1 MRTFVA
7 IALLFVLSA
16 CQAVPNF
23 EQPSLGGPKLDLED
37 YFDRPVSAY
46 GQFQDVLGKVRSRF
60 TVEID
65 PSWDGEVL
73 ILVEDFVY
81 DDGREQQRIWEL
93 TKTGEDTWEGRA
105 NDVDGVALGVED
117 ADRFNFTYSV
127 DLETADGA
135 IKVEFDDWLWR
146 FDDKR
151 VLNKAY
157 VSRFGVRIGV
167 VTIFFEKD

>member
-1 MRTFVA
+1 M
-7 IALLFVLSA
+7 
-16 CQAVPNF
+16 
-23 EQPSLGGPKLDLED
+23 
-37 YFDRPVSAY
+37 
-46 GQFQDVLGKVRSRF
+46 
-60 TVEID
+60 
-65 PSWDGEVL
+65 
-73 ILVEDFVY
+73 
-81 DDGREQQRIWEL
+81 
-93 TKTGEDTWEGRA
+93 
-105 NDVDGVALGVED
+105 ED

-127 DLETADGA
+127 DLATADGS